1 MSSNKYK
8 ILVVEDEA
16 NIRSFVET
24 SLEAGGYQVFTAA
37 TPAARGADV
46 FLPTVRI

>member
-24 SLEAGGYQVFTAA
+24 SLEAGRLSGLYGRYLQ
-37 TPAARGADV
+37 PGGS
-46 FLPTVRI
+46 